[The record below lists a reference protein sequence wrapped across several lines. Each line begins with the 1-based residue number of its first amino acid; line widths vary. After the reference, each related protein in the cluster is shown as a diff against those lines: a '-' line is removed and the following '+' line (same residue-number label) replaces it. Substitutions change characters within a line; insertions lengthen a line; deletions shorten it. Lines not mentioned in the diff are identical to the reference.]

1 MAHSNFVVARKI
13 QLLIYLIHFNPS
25 LLRNVCIQIWKIV
38 YQNKMMVVFYVIFRV
53 LIHSTNFDDSDRL
66 LEVPLK
72 PRTFILL
79 ILDKIIENITLIHAN
94 LLTKHLFLP
103 FLFSRALVSSLP
115 LSEHSYSVQQWAM
128 RLRILDK

>member
-1 MAHSNFVVARKI
+1 
-13 QLLIYLIHFNPS
+13 
-25 LLRNVCIQIWKIV
+25 
-38 YQNKMMVVFYVIFRV
+38 MVVFHVIFRV
-53 LIHSTNFDDSDRL
+53 LIHPTNFDDSDRL

-103 FLFSRALVSSLP
+103 FSFPEL
-115 LSEHSYSVQQWAM
+115 
-128 RLRILDK
+128 

>member
-1 MAHSNFVVARKI
+1 
-13 QLLIYLIHFNPS
+13 
-25 LLRNVCIQIWKIV
+25 
-38 YQNKMMVVFYVIFRV
+38 MMVVFYVIFRV

-72 PRTFILL
+72 PRTLILL

-103 FLFSRALVSSLP
+103 FLFFPSS
-115 LSEHSYSVQQWAM
+115 SELTPS
-128 RLRILDK
+128 L

>member
-1 MAHSNFVVARKI
+1 
-13 QLLIYLIHFNPS
+13 
-25 LLRNVCIQIWKIV
+25 
-38 YQNKMMVVFYVIFRV
+38 MMVVFYVIFRV

-79 ILDKIIENITLIHAN
+79 ILDKIIENITLIHAK

-103 FLFSRALVSSLP
+103 SLFSRVLVSSLP
-115 LSEHSYSVQQWAM
+115 FSEHSYSV
-128 RLRILDK
+128 

>member
-1 MAHSNFVVARKI
+1 
-13 QLLIYLIHFNPS
+13 
-25 LLRNVCIQIWKIV
+25 
-38 YQNKMMVVFYVIFRV
+38 MMVVFYVIFRV

-115 LSEHSYSVQQWAM
+115 LSEHSYSV
-128 RLRILDK
+128 